1 MCVGYEAIGD
11 RKALMIK
18 NGKNVT
24 LQWVGDISL
33 NEQLCNPQYHRSI
46 RESMAKLAEEAG
58 SCDLRVGNWEAPIWG
73 NGGVNTL
80 KTPRLCT
87 TKEAAECILPLG
99 LDVVFLGNNH
109 IYDCLE
115 EGFENTADFLRE
127 NNIRCLG
134 AGHNQEEA
142 SRPLILERRG
152 MSLGFLN
159 YVHRN
164 THPNVPSGAD
174 IFLNYFDEET
184 AVGQIGNLS
193 EKVDVVVAYLHWGEH
208 ELVCLPSPAQR
219 EFGRCAIE
227 AGAMGYI
234 TKRSAP
240 ENLVEAISQVY
251 NGGRYFSA
259 RATEALAL
267 RVAKGDDAKSPL
279 ETLSTRELQ
288 VLRRLAMGHTNREI
302 ALAYS
307 ISVKTVDTY
316 RLRLLKKLNLRNNA
330 ELSLFAIQNKLIE
343 A

>member
-1 MCVGYEAIGD
+1 MIRVMLADDHSIVRAGLCRIVQESEDMEVVAEAANGME
-11 RKALMIK
+11 ALEKVRETEVDVAVI
-18 NGKNVT
+18 
-24 LQWVGDISL
+24 DISM
-33 NEQLCNPQYHRSI
+33 P
-46 RESMAKLAEEAG
+46 
-58 SCDLRVGNWEAPIWG
+58 
-73 NGGVNTL
+73 
-80 KTPRLCT
+80 
-87 TKEAAECILPLG
+87 G
-99 LDVVFLGNNH
+99 LDG
-109 IYDCLE
+109 LE
-115 EGFENTADFLRE
+115 VTERLRSEFEGRIPVIMLTMHEEDQYV
-127 NNIRCLG
+127 IR
-134 AGHNQEEA
+134 
-142 SRPLILERRG
+142 
-152 MSLGFLN
+152 
-159 YVHRN
+159 
-164 THPNVPSGAD
+164 
-174 IFLNYFDEET
+174 
-184 AVGQIGNLS
+184 
-193 EKVDVVVAYLHWGEH
+193 
-208 ELVCLPSPAQR
+208 
-219 EFGRCAIE
+219 AIE